1 MEGDK
6 NSSRVTSERVVE
18 NSSQDVSTFVVVGG
32 RVGIVMLADTTPGTT
47 TDGAGDEP
55 SRNWKLKR
63 GEVSSGVVTEEED
76 GDGGGTMIG

>member
-1 MEGDK
+1 M
-6 NSSRVTSERVVE
+6 E

-47 TDGAGDEP
+47 TDGASDEP

-63 GEVSSGVVTEEED
+63 GEVSSGVVTEED